1 MTLTWAL
8 EAYISSAWVDIS
20 SDVISDAN
28 IVARWGITG
37 NTPLDRMAST
47 GTMKFDLKNDDNR
60 YSPDHASALAGWGK
74 GISLKITFTFENET
88 YIRFRGI
95 VDTIDIDAGIYG
107 SRRARVTSTDW
118 MDYAAKYPLT
128 LAKKEVDKT
137 ADQAITT
144 IVNRLSVSPQEQTF
158 DTGAS
163 TFPTVF
169 DMVGSKTRASS
180 EISKLINSEVGYCYL
195 RKDKS
200 NGENLVF
207 ESFYHRKGTDVLTEI
222 PMTSSDCGLLQQET
236 GDYLLQENNDNLILN
251 NIQGLTLDN
260 TMSLA
265 EIEYARNVINY
276 MKISAYPK
284 NTSSDVE
291 TFYTLKRYQVIGSGE
306 TKKIKGK
313 YRDPSG
319 GGEITV
325 DSSLMITPVAGTDY
339 KVTANSDGTG
349 TNLTSD
355 CTLVADFGTESFKYT
370 LTNGSSTK
378 GYIVI
383 AQARGYRV
391 GSYDP
396 IIYEEESTGSYSDYG
411 YFPRSLEQ
419 PYQQD
424 DVIGSIFAGRV
435 VDFDKKP
442 RTILKSVTF
451 NTVSDD
457 RLLAFLNLDIGD
469 IICAKEDQSGIDG
482 YYHINGVEF
491 TLQPKGIIMCKWLL
505 VQFFCLASGLSLIG
519 AEFAGGAAT
528 DGINYGY
535 IESVS
540 GDDVANRSFSA
551 WIYMDQNPEADSAQ
565 VYTIF
570 APFKDGAG
578 NYIAVFYSSASS
590 GNYLGIYTS
599 RFSTLPGG
607 WRAGYGT
614 IPLTA
619 WCNIVV
625 TYPPTDVDAVPVV
638 YIDGTPVS
646 VIETLT
652 PSGTLTS
659 EVGAGLVIG
668 NTKTSTI
675 DYTRAFD
682 GQIADAR
689 VYDRILSAT
698 EAAQIHTEGI
708 GGTGVL
714 DGLIFQ
720 GPVVRTK
727 ELSLY
732 ADLTLT
738 SDYNVLDAMYGYVGR
753 PSGSPISR
761 ILP

>member
-128 LAKKEVDKT
+128 LAQFESNKT

-291 TFYTLKRYQVIGSGE
+291 TFYTLKRYQVIGSGD

-349 TNLTSD
+349 TDLTSD

-442 RTILKSVTF
+442 RTTLKSVTF

-469 IICAKEDQSGIDG
+469 IICVKEDQSGIDG

-519 AEFAGGAAT
+519 AEFAGGAST

-535 IESVS
+535 IPSIADAQYS
-540 GDDVANRSFSA
+540 RTISA
-551 WIYMDQNPEADSAQ
+551 WIYMHSDPVTVSEFVVSTFTDAAGADVSITTNNQ
-565 VYTIF
+565 IQ
-570 APFKDGAG
+570 
-578 NYIAVFYSSASS
+578 FYQKGLTGPGIWNSSTDTVDL
-590 GNYLGIYTS
+590 NQ
-599 RFSTLPGG
+599 
-607 WRAGYGT
+607 WRS
-614 IPLTA
+614 
-619 WCNIVV
+619 IVV
-625 TYPPTDVDAVPVV
+625 TRDASSPGNAPII
-638 YIDGTPVS
+638 YFDGVAQA
-646 VIETLT
+646 LT
-652 PSGTLTS
+652 NPSAQSGTTV
-659 EVGAGLVIG
+659 EEEGTQFVIG
-668 NTKTSTI
+668 NVKSATLN
-675 DYTRAFD
+675 YERAFD
-682 GQIADAR
+682 GQIADVR

-720 GPVVRTK
+720 GPAVRTK

-732 ADLTLT
+732 TDLTLT